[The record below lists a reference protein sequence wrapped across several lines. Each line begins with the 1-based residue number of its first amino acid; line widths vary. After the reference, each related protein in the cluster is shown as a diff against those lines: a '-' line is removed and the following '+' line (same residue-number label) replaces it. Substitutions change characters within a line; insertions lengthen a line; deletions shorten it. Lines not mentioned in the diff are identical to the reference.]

1 MDKRTIVCK
10 VRLTTEE
17 YNLFLSKAEGY
28 GNVSAMIRDAVRQ
41 FNDLGTIR
49 RLEALNEM
57 TALFR
62 KYQQDLSWLGGNF
75 NQSMKRA
82 NELAIGHELRQEYYD
97 QVILPQVRHILTFL
111 EDIKTEQQLIVQKL
125 IKHPSAT

>member
-10 VRLTTEE
+10 VRLTPEE
-17 YNLFLSKAEGY
+17 YNLFRSKAEGY

-49 RLEALNEM
+49 RMEALNEM

-82 NELAIGHELRQEYYD
+82 NELAISHELRQEYYD
-97 QVILPQVRHILTFL
+97 QVILLQVRQILAFL
-111 EDIKTEQQLIVQKL
+111 EDVKSEQHLIAQKL
-125 IKHPSAT
+125 VKSHP

>member
-10 VRLTTEE
+10 VRLTPEE
-17 YNLFLSKAEGY
+17 YNLFRSKAEGY

>member
-10 VRLTTEE
+10 VRLTPEE
-17 YNLFLSKAEGY
+17 YELFQSKASGY
-28 GNVSAMIRDAVRQ
+28 HNVSAMIRDAVRQ
-41 FNDLGTIR
+41 FNDIGTIR
-49 RLEALNEM
+49 RMEALNEM
-57 TALFR
+57 TELYR
-62 KYQQDLSWLGGNF
+62 KYKQDLSWLGGNF

-111 EDIKTEQQLIVQKL
+111 EEIKAEQQQIVLKL
-125 IKHPSAT
+125 IKHPSST

>member
-10 VRLTTEE
+10 VRLTPEE
-17 YNLFLSKAEGY
+17 HDLFLRKAEGY

-41 FNDLGTIR
+41 FNDIGTIR

-62 KYQQDLSWLGGNF
+62 KYQQDFSWLGGNF

-97 QVILPQVRHILTFL
+97 QVILPQVHHILTFL
-111 EDIKTEQQLIVQKL
+111 EDIKDEQHQIALKL
-125 IKHPSAT
+125 VKSHPQI

>member
-10 VRLTTEE
+10 VRLTPEE
-17 YNLFLSKAEGY
+17 YNLFRSKAEGY

-125 IKHPSAT
+125 IKHPSVT